1 MQRPNWSVELTLY
14 VVSQP
19 ADTRERPIGRLIG
32 LIASLCNRPLPQI
45 GANLAR

>member
-1 MQRPNWSVELTLY
+1 MILQAVNSHE
-14 VVSQP
+14 S
-19 ADTRERPIGRLIG
+19 RPIAGLIG